1 MATSEIDNIRNLIEK
16 KGVMFRDFQ
25 IGSIETRAAEEGQPE
40 KMIIKG
46 VPAVFSKQI
55 LLTSYRRWDGNTVE
69 IYEEVH
75 PDAFDDADMT
85 DVIFN
90 YNHCGR
96 VFARTRN
103 DSLKLNVNKSVGLE
117 METELWDDDEGHRQ
131 LYRDIKRRNIDKMS
145 YAYIVKQIDE
155 RRETDEDEGTVRI
168 YWTVRKVKRV
178 LDVSAVDIPAYDATE
193 ISARRWI
200 EAESGIQLPERQEE
214 LEAESRAA
222 APAESG
228 REETVSRF
236 ELEKRM
242 LLMKLGGNKE

>member
-1 MATSEIDNIRNLIEK
+1 MATSEIENIRNLIEK
-16 KGVMFRDFQ
+16 KGVMFRDFR
-25 IGSIETRAAEEGQPE
+25 IGSIETRAAEDGQAE
-40 KMIIKG
+40 KMVIKG
-46 VPAVFSKQI
+46 VPAVFNQQT
-55 LLTSYRRWDGNTVE
+55 LLCTFRNWDGDTVE
-69 IYEEVH
+69 VYEEVH
-75 PDAFDDADMT
+75 PDAFDEADMT

-103 DSLKLNVNKSVGLE
+103 DSLRLGVNKAVGLE

-131 LYRDIKRRNIDKMS
+131 LYRDVKRGNIDKMS
-145 YAYIVKQIDE
+145 YAYIVKQLDE
-155 RRETDEDEGTVRI
+155 RREVDEEEGIIRI
-168 YWTVRKVKRV
+168 YWTVRKVKRL

-200 EAESGIQLPERQEE
+200 EAESKDQLPERQEGQP
-214 LEAESRAA
+214 AESRAA

-228 REETVSRF
+228 SPETISGF
-236 ELEKRM
+236 ELERRI

>member
-1 MATSEIDNIRNLIEK
+1 MNSEIDNIRNLIEK
-16 KGVMFRDFQ
+16 KGVMFRDFR

-40 KMIIKG
+40 KMIIRG
-46 VPAVFSKQI
+46 VPAVFNEQTQLASF
-55 LLTSYRRWDGNTVE
+55 RERNGNTVE

-75 PDAFDDADMT
+75 PDAFDEADMT

-96 VFARTRN
+96 VFSRTRN
-103 DSLKLNVNKSVGLE
+103 QSLRLSVNKSVGLE
-117 METELWDDDEGHRQ
+117 MEAELWDDDEGHRQ
-131 LYRDIKRRNIDKMS
+131 LYRDVKRRNIDKMS
-145 YAYIVKQIDE
+145 YAYIVKQLDE
-155 RRETDEDEGTVRI
+155 RKEVDEEEGIVRI

-193 ISARRWI
+193 ISARRWL
-200 EAESGIQLPERQEE
+200 EAEIGNALPERQKERP
-214 LEAESRAA
+214 AESRAA

-228 REETVSRF
+228 STGEVSRF

-242 LLMKLGGNKE
+242 LILKLGGK